1 MRERTPPRQIESEQF
16 AQKLLERLA
25 AQNIPGESLP
35 VIFAGD
41 QRAGGED
48 RPADGDERPRPRL
61 LPEHRKP
68 LAPPAERSRAHP
80 NRPARGA
87 RRAQV
92 RVRSAGP
99 PRSRTKARYT
109 PLLRRR
115 TRIRCSRRRRRVRRR
130 RPADATREPPR

>member
-41 QRAGGED
+41 QRAGGKD

-68 LAPPAERSRAHP
+68 LARRLPSSGTRS
-80 NRPARGA
+80 
-87 RRAQV
+87 V
-92 RVRSAGP
+92 
-99 PRSRTKARYT
+99 SRTAPISHESAVYAPASSPYAYSVLPPPTSST
-109 PLLRRR
+109 PTSPRRR
-115 TRIRCSRRRRRVRRR
+115 N
-130 RPADATREPPR
+130 PRTAPIKE